1 MNRKLNSKLNIGT
14 ELNKNVFLPNVARQF
29 KEDNEVWIRNFS
41 VGGKWIRGTIL
52 CRTGPIS

>member
-41 VGGKWIRGTIL
+41 VGGKWIPETIL

>member
-41 VGGKWIRGTIL
+41 VGGKWIPGTIL

>member
-1 MNRKLNSKLNIGT
+1 MNRKLNSKLNIIKPRT

-41 VGGKWIRGTIL
+41 VGGKWIPGTI
-52 CRTGPIS
+52 